1 MKNND
6 DPEWGETKVQ
16 FLTNFEGNVDQL
28 KVQLE
33 PSLPAM
39 TLDRKPE
46 PIAFT
51 AEELKVYT
59 GTYLIMGVQPVT
71 VELDGE
77 TLKMEVPGQPAYT
90 LVNEQ
95 GQRFTLKGLEGYT
108 ALFQQNAEGEV
119 YKVTLIQPNGQFS
132 GEKQNED

>member
-1 MKNND
+1 
-6 DPEWGETKVQ
+6 
-16 FLTNFEGNVDQL
+16 
-28 KVQLE
+28 
-33 PSLPAM
+33 
-39 TLDRKPE
+39 
-46 PIAFT
+46 
-51 AEELKVYT
+51 
-59 GTYLIMGVQPVT
+59 MGVQPVT